1 MKKIIH
7 LSIAILVVS
16 QLGFAQIKSASRAY
30 NALDF
35 QKTIEVYE
43 SKLESKK
50 LKAIDYKHLANAYYN
65 NSDYKNA
72 VENYSK
78 FFELE
83 KGSFLQERYKY
94 AQSLKSVGEYK
105 KAEQILEE
113 IDSQSYS
120 VFYSNDNYL
129 EEIKANSGQYEIENL
144 NINTNYS
151 DFSSG
156 IYKQKMIF
164 ASAKPKSALS
174 KNIHSWTG
182 ESFLDLFE
190 TNLDGSNVNRL
201 SKTVN
206 SKFHESS
213 SSISKDGLTMYFT
226 RNNVVKNK
234 ALVNKDGITL
244 LKIYRVTRSSENDK
258 WSNLEELPFNSN
270 EYSVAHPAL
279 SPDGRTL
286 YFVSDMPGGLGMS
299 DLYKVSITKDGFGTP
314 ENLREINTFQRE
326 TFPFV
331 SESNE
336 LFFTSDGHAGLGG
349 LDVFKYNLSDRKVS
363 NLGLPINSPEDD
375 FAYVSRADGTGYF
388 SSNRHGGK
396 GNDDIYAFT
405 RLIPEHKCDHEL
417 LVVVFDKESG
427 IPITNAMVNIDGLK
441 EIQTELYTS
450 RNGEVHKPLMCV
462 ANLKLQ
468 AHKEGYEPGF
478 GSALITKE
486 STGQTKVI
494 IELEPKEIITK
505 GEDVFVNINPIY
517 FDFDKWNIRP
527 DAAEELDKVIA
538 VMQKYPQIIIES
550 GSHTDSRGSDQYNVK
565 LSSKRAQS
573 TLDYII
579 SNGIDANRI
588 SGKGH
593 GEKQLTNTCSNGVKC
608 SKAEHQANRRT
619 EFIILNPEVIKK

>member
-1 MKKIIH
+1 MKKVIH
-7 LSIAILVVS
+7 LSIACLVVS
-16 QLGFAQIKSASRAY
+16 QLGFAQIKTASRAY

-83 KGSFLQERYKY
+83 KGSFLQEKYKY

-120 VFYSNDNYL
+120 VFYSSDNYL
-129 EEIKANSGQYEIENL
+129 EEIKANSGQFEIENL
-144 NINTNYS
+144 NINTNHS

-164 ASAKPKSALS
+164 ASAKPKSSLS

-190 TNLDGSNVNRL
+190 TNLDGSDVKRL

-213 SSISKDGLTMYFT
+213 ATISKDGLTMYFT

-234 ALVNKDGITL
+234 VLVNRDGITL
-244 LKIYRVTRSSENDK
+244 LKVYRVTRSTENDK

-299 DLYKVSITKDGFGTP
+299 DLYKVAITKGGFGIP
-314 ENLREINTFQRE
+314 ENLRDVNTFQRE

-336 LFFTSDGHAGLGG
+336 LFFASDGHAGLGG
-349 LDVFKYNLSDRKVS
+349 LDVFKYNLSDSKVS
-363 NLGLPINSPEDD
+363 NLGRPINSPEDD
-375 FAYVSRADGTGYF
+375 FAYVSRTDGTGYF

-396 GNDDIYAFT
+396 GNDDVYSFVRT
-405 RLIPEHKCDHEL
+405 VPEHKCNHEV
-417 LVVVFDKESG
+417 LVLVKNKNTG
-427 IPITNAMVNIDGLK
+427 GLITNAEVFIKGLK
-441 EIQTELYTS
+441 NKSTFTTDV
-450 RNGEVHKPLMCV
+450 NGSVRIPISCV
-462 ANLKLQ
+462 ADLSLTGSKIDF
-468 AHKEGYEPGF
+468 EPGYANKTI
-478 GSALITKE
+478 GKADEGVSEI
-486 STGQTKVI
+486 I
-494 IELEPKEIITK
+494 IELTPKEIITK
-505 GEDVFVNINPIY
+505 GEEVFVNINPIY

-527 DAAEELDKVIA
+527 DAAEELDKVVA

-550 GSHTDSRGSDQYNVK
+550 GSHTDSRGSDKYNIV
-565 LSSKRAQS
+565 LSSKRAQA

-579 SNGIDANRI
+579 AKGIDKGRI
-588 SGKGH
+588 TGKGY
-593 GEKQLTNTCSNGVKC
+593 GEKQLTNKCSNGVKC
-608 SKAEHQANRRT
+608 SKAEHQDNRRT